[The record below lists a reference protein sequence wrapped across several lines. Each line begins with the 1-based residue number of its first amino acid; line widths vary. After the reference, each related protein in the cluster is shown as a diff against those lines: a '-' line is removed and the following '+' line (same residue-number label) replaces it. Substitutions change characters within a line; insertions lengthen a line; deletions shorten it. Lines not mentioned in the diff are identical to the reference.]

1 MGNTTLI
8 YKEKFEKSL
17 NESKKHILR
26 IETAFNELLKSY
38 SFPMSENDFHNLLE
52 NNTHLAFVDQIIYR
66 FSKAQDSMG
75 AKLFKSYLLF
85 QGENVDRPFMDIL
98 ATLEKINMIN
108 VDEWFELREIRN
120 EISHDYEDSEARGRD
135 IINSIYNHKNDLKNI
150 TNLFEKSEN
159 N

>member
-1 MGNTTLI
+1 MGSTTLV

-17 NESKKHILR
+17 RESEKHILR
-26 IETAFNELLKSY
+26 IEIAFFELMKSY
-38 SFPMSENDFHNLLE
+38 NFPVSHNDFHSLLQ
-52 NNTHLAFVDQIIYR
+52 NNVHLAFADQIIYR

-75 AKLFKSYLLF
+75 AKLFKSYLLY

-98 ATLEKINMIN
+98 SSLEKINLLN

-135 IINSIYNHKNDLKNI
+135 IINSIYNHKNELKNI
-150 TNLFEKSEN
+150 VDIFSQN
-159 N
+159 

>member
-1 MGNTTLI
+1 MGSTTLV

-26 IETAFNELLKSY
+26 LENAFFELLKSY
-38 SFPMSENDFHNLLE
+38 CFPISQDDFHNLID
-52 NNTHLAFVDQIIYR
+52 NNMHLAFTDQIIYR

-98 ATLEKINMIN
+98 SSLEKINLLD

-135 IINSIYNHKNDLKNI
+135 IMNSIYKHKDELKHI
-150 TNLFEKSEN
+150 IELFENIEKK
-159 N
+159 